1 VLSFEVLKDALFPS
15 RIYLRE
21 LHTLRTQLERLERE
35 FSRIQVTLQ
44 VSGGSWLL
52 LKRIFCLPKF
62 LMCVCISV
70 AEPQPLPSLASLQLA
85 PPPPPPPP
93 PPPLPPLPPPQA
105 PLLLKRASG
114 IKPLQ
119 AAPLKSDVPMQIT
132 LKDLLNVKLKK
143 TQSHTG
149 TDKVKTKDASRPRAL
164 ITISDLQ
171 SINLRTK
178 AALPPTRVT
187 NVLITPSKNHLD
199 LRKHLKRV
207 NIQRSPG
214 GTPLTNKENMETGT
228 GLTPIMTQAL
238 RRKFQARLLILSARS
253 QMSKGAILLP
263 LVSEI

>member
-1 VLSFEVLKDALFPS
+1 PSCRSSDKPVLAAPS
-15 RIYLRE
+15 
-21 LHTLRTQLERLERE
+21 HAQ
-35 FSRIQVTLQ
+35 
-44 VSGGSWLL
+44 
-52 LKRIFCLPKF
+52 
-62 LMCVCISV
+62 ISV

-149 TDKVKTKDASRPRAL
+149 TDKAGSPLKRPRAL

-238 RRKFQARLLILSARS
+238 RRKFQLLHPDGSSPQTFCIS
-253 QMSKGAILLP
+253 
-263 LVSEI
+263 